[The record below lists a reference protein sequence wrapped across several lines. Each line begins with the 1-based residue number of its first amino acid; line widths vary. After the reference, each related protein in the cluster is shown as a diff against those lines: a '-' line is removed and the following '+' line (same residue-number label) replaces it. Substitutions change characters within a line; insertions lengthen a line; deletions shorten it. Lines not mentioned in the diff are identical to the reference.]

1 MVRVPGVTLD
11 LDQLSL
17 SRDIR
22 GMVTARK
29 FTRNKL
35 AVGLFG
41 SNCDGGLACSTFPER
56 WDATWENCR
65 ELAVRADEA
74 GVDFML
80 PLGRWIGY
88 GGETNHNGSNFETIT
103 WASGLLAVTRNIM
116 AFGTVHVTAHSPA
129 VAAKQMV
136 TADHIGGGRFG
147 LNIVC
152 GWYQK
157 EFDMLGVD
165 LDQHERRYDLGQE
178 WVDLVKRIWSE
189 EEPFDFD
196 GEFFQTKGTDLNPK
210 PVSGKRPMLVAAGT
224 SGRGRA
230 FAVAN
235 ADMLFHVFYD
245 FEKFRQDCANLRKT
259 ANDLGRDVGLFTN
272 VGVVCRPTQKE
283 AEEYHHYYA
292 VEHAD
297 SEACRIMMVERG
309 VDTDNVSQEDRR
321 RFHLRAATGNG
332 ATPVVGSPDHVA
344 AQLAKLSEAGCDAVA
359 MGLPNYLND
368 LPIIVEEVFPRLEA
382 LGLRVPAR

>member
-1 MVRVPGVTLD
+1 MTV
-11 LDQLSL
+11 
-17 SRDIR
+17 I
-22 GMVTARK
+22 RK

-65 ELAVRADEA
+65 ELAVQADNA
-74 GVDFML
+74 GIDFML

-88 GGETNHNGSNFETIT
+88 GGETNHNGSNFETIA
-103 WASGLLAVTRNIM
+103 WASGLLAATKNIM

-165 LDQHERRYDLGQE
+165 LGEHERRYDLGQE
-178 WVDLVKRIWSE
+178 WIDLVTRIWTE
-189 EEPFDFD
+189 DAPFDFD
-196 GEFFQTKGTDLNPK
+196 GEFFQTRGTVLNPK
-210 PVSGKRPMLVAAGT
+210 PVSDQRPMVVCAGT
-224 SGRGRA
+224 SGRGRE
-230 FAVAN
+230 FAVQN
-235 ADMLFHVFYD
+235 ADMLFHTFYD
-245 FEKFRQDCANLRKT
+245 FDKFREDSKSVRQAGKDA
-259 ANDLGRDVGLFTN
+259 GRDVGLFTN
-272 VGVVCRPTQKE
+272 IGIVCRPTIKE

-297 SEACRIMMVERG
+297 TEACRIMMVERG
-309 VDTDNVSQEDRR
+309 IDTDEISDEDRQ
-321 RFHLRAATGNG
+321 RFHMRAATANG
-332 ATPVVGSPDHVA
+332 ATPVVGDPDSVA
-344 AQLAKLSEAGCDAVA
+344 NQLAQLSEAGCDAVA
-359 MGLPNYLND
+359 VGLPNYLND
-368 LPIIVEEVFPRLEA
+368 LPLIVEEVLPRLEA
-382 LGLRVPAR
+382 RGLRVPAL